1 MRPSIQKLP
10 EVTEGGWLC
19 SGTLEPFLSMNPI
32 AQEKRA
38 TRNKG
43 GCRKTKDFIQE
54 TDTAMTKTK
63 IHTKPKD
70 KRNEKSYGSL
80 LFNRAIKNGGRVD
93 HR

>member
-1 MRPSIQKLP
+1 MRLQK
-10 EVTEGGWLC
+10 
-19 SGTLEPFLSMNPI
+19 N
-32 AQEKRA
+32 KR
-38 TRNKG
+38 
-43 GCRKTKDFIQE
+43 DSIQE

-70 KRNEKSYGSL
+70 KRNEKSYGSP